1 MTQPTLD
8 ALRDDVRRSSLG
20 GSVMLFTSALI
31 WLATGVLTYLLPQK
45 AAAYVIL
52 FQGAVS
58 MPIGLFV
65 LPRLLGLPDLPKGHP
80 MTALLVQC
88 AMVQTIALPAAIL
101 VMTLKPVYLPVAFAA
116 LVGAHFLPYAWIQ
129 RIPAYVPLSIVVGVG
144 PYVLVL
150 LFREA
155 AFHYT
160 SFFVGAV
167 LLGFSLVIRAAA
179 RRPAAT

>member
-1 MTQPTLD
+1 MNHPTLD
-8 ALRDDVRRSSLG
+8 ELRDDVRRSSLG
-20 GSVMLFTSALI
+20 GFPMLFTSALV
-31 WLATGVLTYLLPQK
+31 WLATGVLTYCLPQK

-58 MPIGLFV
+58 MPVGLFV
-65 LPRLLGLPDLPKGHP
+65 LPRFLGLPDLPKGHP

-101 VMTLKPVYLPVAFAA
+101 VMTLKPAYLPVAFAA

-129 RIPAYVPLSIVVGVG
+129 RTPAYIPLAVVVGVV
-144 PYVLVL
+144 PYGLALV
-150 LFREA
+150 FREQ

-160 SFFVGAV
+160 SFVVGAA

-179 RRPAAT
+179 KRPAAA